1 MKTQIIDLS
10 QLPLNKSGKIKNIN
24 CDEGIKRRLLD
35 MEKKVVE
42 KNNSL
47 QEKLSK
53 LKKQSQELDIEYLS
67 KEKQI
72 STFLECKKT
81 FFGKVKYFFKYSG
94 KKNKVK
100 EKVEKIILEKINK

>member
-1 MKTQIIDLS
+1 MKYDELS
-10 QLPLNKSGKIKNIN
+10 NWVN
-24 CDEGIKRRLLD
+24 DEYRRLLD

-72 STFLECKKT
+72 STFLDARKL
-81 FFGKVKYFFKYSG
+81 S
-94 KKNKVK
+94 
-100 EKVEKIILEKINK
+100 LEK